1 MRAYNQDEGR
11 TPEKNSRPL
20 IFNKQFNIMKTIRVY
35 LSVMAI
41 VFSVGGAIASGL
53 LVNPVFRFVDLP
65 GTEDDRCD
73 QISLEC
79 STNFSFPCKVN
90 ATSPTLR
97 SINSPSTSCGVELTR
112 QTAPPQP

>member
-1 MRAYNQDEGR
+1 
-11 TPEKNSRPL
+11 
-20 IFNKQFNIMKTIRVY
+20 MKTIRVY

-41 VFSVGGAIASGL
+41 VFAVGGAVASNS
-53 LVNPVFRFVDLP
+53 LVNPVYRFVDLT

-73 QISLEC
+73 PVSLEC
-79 STNFSFPCKVN
+79 STNFNFPCKVN

-97 SINSPSTSCGVELTR
+97 SVSTPSTSCGVELTR